1 MRVLIVFSIAIAVSS
16 LATLSV
22 QAATPD
28 ESYNKVGCVACHL
41 KDKKLLGPSFKDIA
55 AKYKGQGDVVPKLT
69 DKVRKGGVGV
79 YGPIP
84 MPANTPDKI
93 NDADLKALVEFI
105 LKTP

>member
-1 MRVLIVFSIAIAVSS
+1 MAVAVSS
-16 LATLSV
+16 LAGLSV
-22 QAATPD
+22 EAAMPD
-28 ESYNKVGCVACHL
+28 ESYNKAGCVACHL

-55 AKYKGQGDVVPKLT
+55 AKYKGQGDVVAKLT

-84 MPANTPDKI
+84 MPANTPEKI
-93 NDADLKALVEFI
+93 NDSDLKALVEFI

>member
-1 MRVLIVFSIAIAVSS
+1 MRVLIIFSMAVAVSS
-16 LATLSV
+16 LAGLSV
-22 QAATPD
+22 EAATPD
-28 ESYNKVGCVACHL
+28 ESYNKAGCVACHL

-55 AKYKGQGDVVPKLT
+55 AKYKGQGDVVAKLA

-84 MPANTPDKI
+84 MPANTPEKI
-93 NDADLKALVEFI
+93 NDSDLKALVEFI